1 MIDRPSRMQ
10 DDAFP
15 RYSVIVPAPSADP
28 KPAVLADLETLA
40 EALSLEVLIATGSS
54 PSRQR
59 NLAVAHARGDWLVF
73 LDSDCRLEAVYFDRL
88 ASHADSGVEIVGGPV
103 LLLTTATPLEM
114 TFQSLLGHP
123 LLTGVSSSR
132 YRSSGTL
139 RKCDDAELI
148 LCNLAVRRD
157 LFLKSTGFE
166 ERLYPNEEN
175 EWLARL
181 RANGVD
187 CWHDPNLVVRRPQRK
202 SWLAYAR
209 MLTGYGRGRTRQFM
223 VSGIW
228 DTTRQLPALVL
239 LACLAHFVLKPRV
252 AVKASLA
259 AWLGVAVVCKIF
271 PFRLGTEHFPTA
283 AALVAPSVPLL
294 YAAGQV
300 MEWFRPQA
308 PKPDG
313 EVHVYRW
320 ERQRRTLLSIA

>member
-1 MIDRPSRMQ
+1 MQ
-10 DDAFP
+10 DNAFP
-15 RYSVIVPAPSADP
+15 RFSVIVPAPSADP
-28 KPAVLADLETLA
+28 TPAVLADLEALA
-40 EALSLEVLIATGSS
+40 ETLSLEVIIATGLN

-59 NLAVAHARGDWLVF
+59 NLAVAHARGDWLIF
-73 LDSDCRLEAVYFDRL
+73 LDSDCRLERIYFDRV
-88 ASHADSGVEIVGGPV
+88 ACHADSEVEIVGGPV
-103 LLLTTATPLEM
+103 LLFTPATPLEVM
-114 TFQSLLGHP
+114 FQRLLGHP

-132 YRSSGTL
+132 YRTTGTL

-181 RANGVD
+181 RAKGVD

-223 VSGIW
+223 VSGIG
-228 DTTRQLPALVL
+228 DAARQLPALAL
-239 LACLAHFVLKPRV
+239 LAWLALLVLKPRV
-252 AVKASLA
+252 ATKASLA
-259 AWLGVAVVCKIF
+259 AWLGLAAACKMF
-271 PFRLGTEHFPTA
+271 PAGHHFPTT

-294 YAAGQV
+294 YAAGQL
-300 MEWFRPQA
+300 MEFLHPNA
-308 PKPDG
+308 TKPAS
-313 EVHVYRW
+313 EVRVYRW
-320 ERQRRTLLSIA
+320 ERQRGTFLIA